1 MNIGKAIQNYAA
13 RRGISFE
20 VWDDKFLIWD
30 IQNDNEWMCSYSI
43 DENTGFLHFYGNVYL
58 PQEVKEELPATI
70 DTEKKLKEVINF
82 ISKEFVSR
90 EY

>member
-13 RRGISFE
+13 RRSITFE
-20 VWDDKFLIWD
+20 VWDDKFLLWEAN
-30 IQNDNEWMCSYSI
+30 NDNEWMCSYSI
-43 DENTGFLHFYGNVYL
+43 DENTGFLHFHGNIYL

-82 ISKEFVSR
+82 IAKEFISK
-90 EY
+90 